1 MHLNLTHTAAQMWN
15 LAINLPVMIG
25 HKIPIDDDNWECFLL
40 LIDIVRL
47 CTSRVATTAHAGI
60 LAALIHDHHHQ
71 FARCY
76 PGKSITPKLYYM
88 VHFALQIIRYIL
100 YTIPRDYT
108 YILYTYIL

>member
-1 MHLNLTHTAAQMWN
+1 MWN
-15 LAINLPVMIG
+15 LAINLPVMIS
-25 HKIPIDDDNWECFLL
+25 HKIPIDDDNWEES
-40 LIDIVRL
+40 VRL

-76 PGKSITPKLYYM
+76 PGESITPKLHYM
-88 VHFALQIIRYIL
+88 VHFALQIIRYIP